1 MIPMPIDMPMTP
13 NSTIILLKYFV
24 SRSHSS
30 GVEACISDFRDCLIH
45 KAKTEFVI
53 IGSSHQ
59 LSKISIDSIAVGD
72 STTQYIESVRNLG
85 SWLETTMSKDYVSPY
100 WQDLQ

>member
-24 SRSHSS
+24 SRLHSS

-45 KAKTEFVI
+45 NRLLISNAKTDFLI

-59 LSKISIDSIAVGD
+59 MSEISIDSIAVG
-72 STTQYIESVRNLG
+72 
-85 SWLETTMSKDYVSPY
+85 
-100 WQDLQ
+100 